1 MKDIRIEKMA
11 DVLVNYSTKVRK
23 GEIVQIKAYGTA
35 TEPLLKEVY
44 RLCLQKGAKY
54 VDSRLVVPELGR
66 TFYNNATDE
75 QLAYFPQ
82 HELDFMKKVD
92 VYIGIAAVENS
103 MHLSRAKQDS
113 VVAYDKV
120 MRPILDE
127 RVKNSR
133 WVICRYPT
141 EGSAQDAKMSL
152 EEYED
157 FLFSACNIDWEAESA
172 KQERLK
178 RMMDATD
185 SVRIVASDTD
195 ISFSIK
201 GIKAMKCDGH
211 HNIPDGEVYTAPV
224 RDSVEGFISYNCPS
238 VYQGKEFN
246 NVRLKFEKG
255 MVVEATSPG
264 MDEALNKVLDT
275 DEGARYIGEF
285 AIGVNPNITEPMRNI
300 LFDEKIFGSIHLTPG
315 QCYEECDNGNK
326 SAVHWDLVKILTDD
340 GEIYFDGVLIQKD
353 GLFVHDGLLGLNPV

>member
-1 MKDIRIEKMA
+1 MA
-11 DVLVNYSTKVRK
+11 QVLVNYSTKLRK

-35 TEPLLKEVY
+35 TEPLVKEVY
-44 RLCLQKGAKY
+44 KLCLAKGAKY
-54 VDSRLVVPELGR
+54 IDCRLVVPELGR
-66 TFYNNATDE
+66 IFYNNATDE

-82 HELDFMKKVD
+82 HELDFMKEVD

-103 MHLSRAKQDS
+103 MHMSRANQDS
-113 VVAYDKV
+113 VVAYDKL

-157 FLFSACNIDWEAESA
+157 FLFSACNIDWELESA
-172 KQERLK
+172 KQEKLK
-178 RMMDATD
+178 KLMDSTD
-185 SVRIVASDTD
+185 IVRILASDTD

-201 GIKAMKCDGH
+201 GIKAKKCDGH

-224 RDSVEGFISYNCPS
+224 KDSVEGFINYNCPS
-238 VYQGKEFN
+238 LYQGKEFN

-255 MVVEATSPG
+255 KIIEATSPG

-275 DEGARYIGEF
+275 DDGARYIGEF
-285 AIGVNPNITEPMRNI
+285 AIGVNPSITEPMRNI

-326 SAVHWDLVKILTDD
+326 SAVHWDLVKILKED
-340 GEIYFDGVLIQKD
+340 GEIYFDGMLIQKN
-353 GLFVHDGLLGLNPV
+353 GIFVHDELVDLNPV